1 MSKVCGSAAACPF
14 APTQQ
19 TDGCPAADLCPSY
32 TEPWHDFC
40 TTASATQTNGRI
52 IDLYANKPHVVSE
65 VICVKCGRRWIAVRP
80 EGTLLKELEC
90 PDCGAGYVIN
100 TGERME

>member
-1 MSKVCGSAAACPF
+1 MSKVCGSAAVCPF
-14 APTQQ
+14 APAQQ

-32 TEPWHDFC
+32 TLPGNDFYTAAN
-40 TTASATQTNGRI
+40 TTQATGRI
-52 IDLYANKPHVVSE
+52 IDINEGKPHVVSE